1 MTAKKMLLKTTKWL
15 STAADLP
22 FGQRSGPRILIY
34 HQVGAAHG
42 LEMNVGLKAFESQ
55 LDWLLSDGEIVDL
68 NQAVEMIGMPGD
80 EHRYVLTFD
89 DGHVSLFEA
98 AFPLLKRKGVPFTL
112 FVTTEPMEQGIPLH
126 GDSRMP
132 MVSWGQIREML
143 DSGLVTIGAHSHAHL
158 DMRAHSENAIAKDLD
173 HCNTILKERLKVAP
187 RHFAYPWGHWSE
199 AADGAVRARYETA
212 TVGSGSGIA
221 ADFDVHKLTRI
232 PIMAS
237 DSNPRLFQR
246 KMWGGFRLE
255 TKLRSGRD
263 RLAGPR

>member
-1 MTAKKMLLKTTKWL
+1 MTSKKMLLKTTKWL
-15 STAADLP
+15 SAVTDLP

-34 HQVGAAHG
+34 HQVGAALE
-42 LEMNVGLKAFESQ
+42 LEMNMALDAFESQ
-55 LDWLLSDGEIVDL
+55 LDWLLAHGEIVDL
-68 NQAVEMIGMPGD
+68 DRAVEMGGTSGD
-80 EHRYVLTFD
+80 AHRYVLTFD
-89 DGHVSLFEA
+89 DGHVSLFEE

-112 FVTTEPMEQGIPLH
+112 YVTTEPIEQGVPLH

-132 MVSWGQIREML
+132 MVKWDQIREML

-158 DMRAHSENAIAKDLD
+158 DMRAHSGNVIAEDLDECNAIIEKRLD
-173 HCNTILKERLKVAP
+173 VAP
-187 RHFAYPWGHWSE
+187 RHFAYPWGHWSH
-199 AADGAVRARYETA
+199 AADGAVRARYQTA
-212 TVGSGSGIA
+212 TVGSGPGIT
-221 ADFDVHKLTRI
+221 ADFDAHKLTRI

-237 DSNPRLFQR
+237 DSDPTLFQR